1 MDIQKAGIV
10 IILEVMI
17 IVLFDGFIIIL
28 PAVKIPVI
36 VFIAVLPHSFIE
48 NFIREEG

>member
-1 MDIQKAGIV
+1 
-10 IILEVMI
+10 MI

>member
-28 PAVKIPVI
+28 PAVEIPVI
-36 VFIAVLPHSFIE
+36 EFIAVLPYTIIE
-48 NFIREEG
+48 NFIWEEG